1 MTFRQF
7 ITVLCVTLCFVVPGI
22 AQETGRFSGGFQSQA
37 NFFLRDSLIGAAN
50 IPQYDRQLFGAQS
63 WLDLKYSVNGFD
75 MGLRFDQFNN
85 SNLRNPNFSFTDQG
99 IGRWFISKK
108 IEKFGFTVGHIYDQI
123 GSGII
128 YRAYEERPL
137 FIDNALYGA
146 RVTYDFNDDWQA
158 KAFTG
163 RQKLIFDAYPSVI
176 KGAAI
181 EGFHNFE
188 EAGVTLAPGI
198 GMVNRTLDDETMK
211 GIIGI
216 LTGYTNFDGQRPK
229 PVYNNY
235 VGSIFNT
242 LNAGKFVWYVESALK
257 SSDLYNDPFATR
269 ENFIGETI
277 TGSYVKKSGS
287 VFYSSLSY
295 AANGL
300 GITIEGKRTESFNLR
315 ADPRLMLN
323 DGIMNFLPPMNRQNT
338 YRLTT
343 RYSPATQDL
352 SELAFQGDIRYAF
365 SRKST
370 VLFNMSNITDL
381 DGGLLY
387 REFFTEFNYKY
398 KRKWQIKTGFQM
410 QNYNQEVYEVKP
422 DVPNIETIVPYVDF
436 LYRFTRKKSLRTEI
450 QYMKVGADG
459 DTKQDYGDWLFAQLE
474 YNLVP
479 GWSFV
484 VSDMFNAS
492 PGKNSPKDEDTGEK
506 LSLHYPRFDV
516 FYTHASNRFGLSYVK
531 QVEGVVCTGGICRLE
546 PAFSGVQFTISSTF

>member
-1 MTFRQF
+1 MGT
-7 ITVLCVTLCFVVPGI
+7 I

-37 NFFLRDSLIGAAN
+37 NFFLRDSLIGAAG

-63 WLDLKYSVNGFD
+63 WLDLKYSYDGFD
-75 MGLRFDQFNN
+75 LGVRFDQFNN

-128 YRAYEERPL
+128 YRAFEERPL

-146 RVTYDFNDDWQA
+146 RVTFDFNDDWQA

-163 RQKLIFDAYPSVI
+163 RQKLIFDAYESVI

-181 EGFHNFE
+181 EGYHNFE
-188 EAGVTLAPGI
+188 EAGVTVAPGI
-198 GMVNRTLDDETMK
+198 GVVSRTLDDQTMENV
-211 GIIGI
+211 IGV
-216 LTGYTNFDGQRPK
+216 LTGYLDSARVK
-229 PVYNNY
+229 PVHNVY
-235 VGSIFNT
+235 VGSVYNT
-242 LNAGKFVWYVESALK
+242 LNAGKFVWYAEAAVK
-257 SSDLYNDPFATR
+257 SSDLYNDPTAERVIFG
-269 ENFIGETI
+269 GETV
-277 TGSYVKKSGS
+277 TGSFVKRPGS
-287 VFYSSLSY
+287 VLYSSISY

-300 GITIEGKRTESFNLR
+300 GITLEGKRTEAFNLR
-315 ADPRLMLN
+315 ADPTLQLN
-323 DGIMNFLPPMNRQNT
+323 LGIINFLPPMNRQNT

-352 SELAFQGDIRYAF
+352 SEMAFQADVRYAIN
-365 SRKST
+365 RKTSIL
-370 VLFNMSNITDL
+370 VNASNITDL
-381 DGGLLY
+381 DGELLF

-398 KRKWQIKTGFQM
+398 KRDWQIKTGFQI
-410 QNYNQEVYEVKP
+410 QTYNQEVYEVKP
-422 DVPNIETIVPYVDF
+422 EVPLVETVVPYVDF

-450 QYMKVGADG
+450 QYMFIGDDG
-459 DTKQDYGDWLFAQLE
+459 NTKQDYGDWLFAQLE

-484 VSDMFNAS
+484 VSDMFNAN
-492 PGKNSPKDEDTGEK
+492 PGKNSPVDTKTGEK

-546 PAFSGVQFTISSTF
+546 PAFSGVQFTISSVF

>member
-1 MTFRQF
+1 
-7 ITVLCVTLCFVVPGI
+7 LTLCFSMGGL
-22 AQETGRFSGGFQSQA
+22 AQEVGRFSGGFQSQA
-37 NFFLRDSLIGAAN
+37 NFFLRDSLIGAAG

-63 WLDLKYSVNGFD
+63 WLDLKYSINGFD
-75 MGLRFDQFNN
+75 MGLRFDLFNN
-85 SNLRNPNFSFTDQG
+85 SNLQNPNFSFTDQG

-108 IEKFGFTVGHIYDQI
+108 VDKFGFTVGYIYDQI

-146 RVTYDFNDDWQA
+146 RVTYDFHENWQA

-163 RQKLIFDAYPSVI
+163 RQKLVFDAYASVV
-176 KGAAI
+176 KGAAF

-188 EAGVTLAPGI
+188 EAGITMAPGI
-198 GMVNRTLDDETMK
+198 GIVNRTLDDETMDN
-211 GIIGI
+211 IIGI
-216 LTGYTNFDGQRPK
+216 LTGYLDSTRVK
-229 PVYNNY
+229 PVHNVY
-235 VGSIFNT
+235 VGSIYNT
-242 LNAGKFVWYVESALK
+242 MNFGKFVWYAEGGLK
-257 SSDLYNDPFATR
+257 SSDVFNDPNAQR
-269 ENFIGETI
+269 TI
-277 TGSYVKKSGS
+277 FGGTTVTGSLVKKPGS
-287 VFYSSLSY
+287 VFYSSISY

-300 GITIEGKRTESFNLR
+300 GITLEGKRTESFNLR
-315 ADPRLMLN
+315 TDPTLLLN
-323 DGIMNFLPPMNRQNT
+323 NGIINFLPPMNRQNT

-365 SRKST
+365 NRKTSI
-370 VLFNMSNITDL
+370 LFNASNITNL

-398 KRKWQIKTGFQM
+398 KRDWQIKTGFQI

-422 DVPNIETIVPYVDF
+422 EVPIVETFVPYVDF

-450 QYMKVGADG
+450 QYMFVGADG
-459 DTKQDYGDWLFAQLE
+459 ETKQDYGDWLFAQLE

-492 PGKNSPKDEDTGEK
+492 PGKNSPKDPDTGEK

-516 FYTHASNRFGLSYVK
+516 FYTHKSNRFGLSYVK

-546 PAFSGVQFTISSTF
+546 PAFSGVQFTISSIF

>member
-1 MTFRQF
+1 M
-7 ITVLCVTLCFVVPGI
+7 TLCFSMGGL
-22 AQETGRFSGGFQSQA
+22 AQEVGRFSGGFQSQA
-37 NFFLRDSLIGAAN
+37 NFFLRDSLIGAAG

-63 WLDLKYSVNGFD
+63 WLDLKYSINGFD
-75 MGLRFDQFNN
+75 MGLRFDLFNN
-85 SNLRNPNFSFTDQG
+85 SNLQNPNFSFTDQG

-108 IEKFGFTVGHIYDQI
+108 VDKFGFTVGYIYDQI

-146 RVTYDFNDDWQA
+146 RVTYDFHENWQA

-163 RQKLIFDAYPSVI
+163 RQKLVFDAYASVV
-176 KGAAI
+176 KGAAF

-188 EAGVTLAPGI
+188 EAGITMAPGI
-198 GMVNRTLDDETMK
+198 GIVNRTLDDETMDN
-211 GIIGI
+211 IIGI
-216 LTGYTNFDGQRPK
+216 LTGYLDSTRVK
-229 PVYNNY
+229 PVHNVY
-235 VGSIFNT
+235 VGSIYNT
-242 LNAGKFVWYVESALK
+242 MNFGKFVWYAEGGLK
-257 SSDLYNDPFATR
+257 SSDVFNDPNAQR
-269 ENFIGETI
+269 TI
-277 TGSYVKKSGS
+277 FGGTTVTGSLVKKPGS
-287 VFYSSLSY
+287 VFYSSISY

-300 GITIEGKRTESFNLR
+300 GITLEGKRTESFNLR
-315 ADPRLMLN
+315 TDPTLLLN
-323 DGIMNFLPPMNRQNT
+323 NGIINFLPPMNRQNT

-365 SRKST
+365 NRKTSI
-370 VLFNMSNITDL
+370 LFNASNITNL

-398 KRKWQIKTGFQM
+398 KRDWQIKTGFQI

-422 DVPNIETIVPYVDF
+422 EVPIVETFVPYVDF

-450 QYMKVGADG
+450 QYMFVGADG
-459 DTKQDYGDWLFAQLE
+459 ETKQDYGDWLFAQLE

-492 PGKNSPKDEDTGEK
+492 PGKNSPKDPDTGEK

-516 FYTHASNRFGLSYVK
+516 FYTHKSNRFGLSYVK

-546 PAFSGVQFTISSTF
+546 PAFSGVQFTISSIF